1 MSTPLKWFVIFATVA
16 VFVFFIA
23 YRGLIQ
29 NSATTTTSEIEVL
42 AESVSV
48 GIIRGEV
55 EESGD
60 TFLHFD
66 KEELVAN
73 LVSNVATAQKT
84 LGFDV
89 KLDYVFLDNQGNVT
103 ENDDLIRGIQFR
115 VQYVDDKGK
124 VKATAEKRL
133 ALNYSSS

>member
-1 MSTPLKWFVIFATVA
+1 MSTPFKWFVISATVG
-16 VFVFFIA
+16 VVVFFIA
-23 YRGLIQ
+23 YRGLVQ

-42 AESVSV
+42 AESVSA

-55 EESGD
+55 EEGGD
-60 TFLHFD
+60 GFLHFD

-73 LVSNVATAQKT
+73 LVANVSTAQKT

-103 ENDDLIRGIQFR
+103 EDDNLIRGIQFR
-115 VQYVDDKGK
+115 VQYVDDKGE
-124 VKATAEKRL
+124 VKATAERRL
-133 ALNYSSS
+133 ALNYPSN

>member
-1 MSTPLKWFVIFATVA
+1 MATPLKWFVISATLA
-16 VFVFFIA
+16 VVVFFIV

-29 NSATTTTSEIEVL
+29 NSATTTTSEVQVL
-42 AESVSV
+42 TESVSA

-55 EESGD
+55 EEGTD
-60 TFLHFD
+60 DFPHFD
-66 KEELVAN
+66 KDELVAN
-73 LVSNVATAQKT
+73 LITNVSTVQKT

-103 ENDDLIRGIQFR
+103 EDDNLIRGIQFR

-124 VKATAEKRL
+124 VKATAERRL
-133 ALNYSSS
+133 ALNYLSN